1 MLVFGIDL
9 QLKANYLFRMEFP
22 DLAQAKEKIT
32 DLFSDEKG
40 IAADDVCVI
49 ASPYRICPLGAH
61 IDHQGGPV
69 LGMTINAYTLLAFTP
84 TDDGTVRLTS
94 KNYPGKVG
102 FKLDR
107 VPETTGNSW
116 GVYARAAALAL
127 KEAYPIEKGF
137 TGLLDG
143 MLPGCGLSSS
153 ASVLLAYLHAFA
165 ATNHIRLQPW
175 DYVRLTQQAENKYI
189 GLKNGILDQ
198 TSIVFGR
205 KGHLLHIDTR
215 EEKVCELPD
224 QLGESRYRI
233 LVAYSGYSRELTT
246 SGYNT
251 RVQECREAAV
261 RLSRLA
267 DSGSAQILSDVPE
280 EAFSRY
286 GHKLAPDVGRRA
298 NHFFNEVQRVR
309 NGVIAWREG
318 LIDEFGQLMLASC
331 RSSMEQYECGIQP
344 IYDLQ
349 KIVSSADG
357 MLGSRFMGGGF
368 GGCVV
373 GFVKHDRAAVAAG
386 DIQQAYRK
394 LHPEVAD
401 QAMVY
406 LTDSADGVQFL

>member
-1 MLVFGIDL
+1 
-9 QLKANYLFRMEFP
+9 MEFP
-22 DLAQAKEKIT
+22 DLAQAKEKII
-32 DLFSDEKG
+32 DLFSDEEE
-40 IAADDVCVI
+40 IAANEVCVI
-49 ASPYRICPLGAH
+49 ASPYRICPLDAH

-84 TDDGTVRLTS
+84 TKDGTVRLKS
-94 KNYPGKVG
+94 KNYPGNVR
-102 FKLDR
+102 FELDR
-107 VPETTGNSW
+107 IPETTKSSW
-116 GVYARAAALAL
+116 GDYASAAVLAL
-127 KEAYPIEKGF
+127 KEAYPIEKGL

-165 ATNHIRLQPW
+165 AANHFRLQPW
-175 DYVRLTQQAENKYI
+175 DYVRLTQRAENKYI

-198 TSIVFGR
+198 TSIVFGH
-205 KGHLLHIDTR
+205 KGCLLHIDTK
-215 EEKVCELPD
+215 EEKVSELPERS
-224 QLGESRYRI
+224 GETCYRI

-267 DSGSAQILSDVPE
+267 GSGSAQILSDVPE
-280 EAFSRY
+280 EAFNLH
-286 GHKLAPDVGRRA
+286 GHKLTPDVGRRA
-298 NHFFNEVQRVR
+298 NHFFSEVQRVR
-309 NGVIAWREG
+309 QGVIAWQEG
-318 LIDEFGQLMLASC
+318 LMDEFGRLMLASC
-331 RSSMEQYECGIQP
+331 RSSIEQYECGIQA

-373 GFVKHDRAAVAAG
+373 GFVKHNRAASAVG
-386 DIQQAYRK
+386 DIQQAYCK

-401 QAMVY
+401 AAMVY
-406 LTDSADGVQFL
+406 LADSADGVRFL

>member
-1 MLVFGIDL
+1 
-9 QLKANYLFRMEFP
+9 MEFP

-32 DLFSDEKG
+32 DLFSHEKG
-40 IAADDVCVI
+40 IAADEVCVI

-84 TDDGTVRLTS
+84 TQDGTVRLQS
-94 KNYPGKVG
+94 RNFPGKVG
-102 FKLDR
+102 FELDR
-107 VPETTGNSW
+107 IPETTKSFW

-127 KEAYPIEKGF
+127 KEAYPIETGV

-165 ATNHIRLQPW
+165 AANHFRLQPW
-175 DYVRLTQQAENKYI
+175 DYVRLTQRAENKYI

-198 TSIVFGR
+198 TSIVFGH
-205 KGHLLHIDTR
+205 KGCLLHIDTK
-215 EEKVCELPD
+215 EEKVSELPERS
-224 QLGESRYRI
+224 GETCYRI

-251 RVQECREAAV
+251 RVQECREAAG

-267 DSGSAQILSDVPE
+267 GSGSARILSDVPK
-280 EAFSRY
+280 EAFNRY
-286 GHKLAPDVGRRA
+286 GHKLAPDVRRRA

-309 NGVIAWREG
+309 NGVIAWRQG

-357 MLGSRFMGGGF
+357 MFGSRFMGGGF

-373 GFVKHDRAAVAAG
+373 GFVEHDRAAAAAG
-386 DIQQAYRK
+386 DIQQAYRE

-401 QAMVY
+401 VARVY
-406 LTDSADGVQFL
+406 LTDSSDGVRFL

>member
-1 MLVFGIDL
+1 
-9 QLKANYLFRMEFP
+9 MEFP
-22 DLAQAKEKIT
+22 DLATAKEKIT
-32 DLFSDEKG
+32 DLFSDEKE

-69 LGMTINAYTLLAFTP
+69 LGMTINAYTLLAFAP
-84 TDDGTVRLTS
+84 TDDGTVRLKS

-102 FKLDR
+102 FELGR
-107 VPETTGNSW
+107 IPEITGSSW

-127 KEAYPIEKGF
+127 KEAYPIEKGIA
-137 TGLLDG
+137 GLLDG

-165 ATNHIRLQPW
+165 ASNHIRLQPW
-175 DYVRLTQQAENKYI
+175 DYVRLAQRAENKYI

-205 KGHLLHIDTR
+205 KGYLLHIDTK
-215 EEKVCELPD
+215 EEKISELPERP
-224 QLGESRYRI
+224 GENRYRI

-267 DSGSAQILSDVPE
+267 GSGLAQILSDVPE

-286 GHKLAPDVGRRA
+286 GHKLPPHVGRRA
-298 NHFFNEVQRVR
+298 KHFFNEVQRVR
-309 NGVIAWREG
+309 KGVTAWRQG
-318 LIDEFGQLMLASC
+318 SIDEFGQLMLASC
-331 RSSMEQYECGIQP
+331 RSSMEQYECGIQA

-349 KIVSSADG
+349 KIVSSAEG

-373 GFVKHDRAAVAAG
+373 GFIKHDRAAAAAG
-386 DIQQAYRK
+386 DIQQAYRM

-401 QAMVY
+401 EAMAY
-406 LTDSADGVQFL
+406 LTDSADGVRFLSGSRPVDAF